1 MNLTQEQAFAL
12 LAARLDHAR
21 REHPVF
27 AESNEAAVNVIWNE
41 WTELRDAE
49 YYDEGPARIVDE
61 ALDVAATA
69 MRLVMGE
76 VRE

>member
-21 REHPVF
+21 EKHPVF
-27 AESNEAAVNVIWNE
+27 AKSEMDAAFVISDE
-41 WTELRDAE
+41 MCELFDAISA
-49 YYDEGPARIVDE
+49 EGPARIVDE

-76 VRE
+76 VKG